1 MGCPYASTVPIDVPK
16 IKVNKKLIGKWIK
29 TSDLSKENP
38 NYYEIEKHD
47 KYLYRITDNSYNSMD
62 STYSQEIYI
71 SHISDLEG
79 NSFMNMQQD
88 GSGDYFLHKIVLA
101 ENVLTFV
108 EVTENIDEKFNTSE
122 ELRAFIQ
129 KHMNLSFFY
138 TKEEVQYTKRK

>member
-1 MGCPYASTVPIDVPK
+1 
-16 IKVNKKLIGKWIK
+16 
-29 TSDLSKENP
+29 
-38 NYYEIEKHD
+38 
-47 KYLYRITDNSYNSMD
+47 MD